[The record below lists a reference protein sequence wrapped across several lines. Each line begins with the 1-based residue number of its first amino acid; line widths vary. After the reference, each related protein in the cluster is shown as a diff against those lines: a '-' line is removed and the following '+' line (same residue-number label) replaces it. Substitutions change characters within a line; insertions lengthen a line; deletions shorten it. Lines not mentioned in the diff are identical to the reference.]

1 MTYFGE
7 EENSVTLYLTHPCV
21 KSQTLTESGPA
32 VKRPGES
39 HELTCQASG
48 FTFISDGFAWIR
60 QAPGKGLEW
69 IASLDLGG
77 GGMKYYSPSV
87 RGQFIISTDDYADR
101 VSLQMNRLRTEDSA
115 VYYCARSSHMFLY
128 VGCIDFLHCDAA
140 FDYWGKGTMVTVTSA
155 TSTGPTVFPLSPC
168 SSDSATTFTLACLAT
183 GFSPASLT
191 FSWTKSDTALT
202 DFVQYPAIQ
211 RGETYTGISQIQVKR
226 EDWNK
231 LDSIKCLASH
241 PVGHL
246 FTSVHP
252 DLMNTVKYIEP
263 TLKVCFSE
271 EDNEVTFSCIAKD
284 FAPKEH
290 NITWQ
295 KNTGEI
301 TGKIDKIE
309 TISAGRAGN
318 ETTLY
323 SASSFLSVEP
333 DEWSKGTTYTCV
345 FERKGKDNIS
355 DGCREADVEVT
366 IEGPSIEN
374 MSVNR
379 KGTLTCEVKVNKGR
393 VEKIFWENSSG
404 KEIAGSQMEPGKGKQ
419 STLVHSTDI
428 TYEEW
433 SQGTGF
439 FCVVEHDN
447 MIEPL
452 KKEYQKDIGKKTRPS
467 VFMLPPVEHPKA
479 ERVTLT
485 CFVKDFSP
493 PEVFVSWLVNDE
505 EAGSE
510 YDFNTTSPVESK
522 GSYSAY
528 GQLTLSFDQWSDS
541 DAVYSCVVY
550 HESLVNTTKAI
561 VRSIGY
567 RTFEKNN
574 VVNLSMNV
582 PDTCKAQ

>member
-1 MTYFGE
+1 MFSE
-7 EENSVTLYLTHPCV
+7 ALLLLTAASCV
-21 KSQTLTESGPA
+21 LSIDLTQPESM
-32 VKRPGES
+32 VVQPGQS
-39 HELTCQASG
+39 LSITCQVTGYSLTDSSYATG
-48 FTFISDGFAWIR
+48 WVRQREGKPMDWISHQW
-60 QAPGKGLEW
+60 
-69 IASLDLGG
+69 GG
-77 GGMKYYSPSV
+77 GSFYGNEALKSKFSSSRDTSAQTV
-87 RGQFIISTDDYADR
+87 TIQGQNM
-101 VSLQMNRLRTEDSA
+101 QPEDSG
-115 VYYCARSSHMFLY
+115 VYYCVRLP
-128 VGCIDFLHCDAA
+128 
-140 FDYWGKGTMVTVTSA
+140 TVTQNTVS

-202 DFVQYPAIQ
+202 DFLQYPAVQ

-241 PVGHL
+241 PVGQSQGAFVFPGKSPAKENMIVIKSDRL
-246 FTSVHP
+246 S
-252 DLMNTVKYIEP
+252 
-263 TLKVCFSE
+263 
-271 EDNEVTFSCIAKD
+271 VTFSCIAKD

-355 DGCREADVEVT
+355 KSVT
-366 IEGPSIEN
+366 YKES
-374 MSVNR
+374 
-379 KGTLTCEVKVNKGR
+379 TTTCKYTMTCSFNHLCWFTFHDEHFSFR
-393 VEKIFWENSSG
+393 SP
-404 KEIAGSQMEPGKGKQ
+404 GSQLEPGKGKQ
-419 STLVHSTDI
+419 STLFHTIDI

-467 VFMLPPVEHPKA
+467 VFMLPPVEHPKT

-541 DAVYSCVVY
+541 EAVYSCVVY

>member
-1 MTYFGE
+1 RTPTQSE
-7 EENSVTLYLTHPCV
+7 SVM
-21 KSQTLTESGPA
+21 
-32 VKRPGES
+32 KRPGEN
-39 HELTCQASG
+39 HRLVCTTSG
-48 FTFISDGFAWIR
+48 FTFSSFWMAWVR

-69 IASLDLGG
+69 VATISHDSSEL
-77 GGMKYYSPSV
+77 YYNQLV
-87 RGQFIISTDDYADR
+87 RGRFTISRDNNKEQLY
-101 VSLQMNRLRTEDSA
+101 LQMNSLKTEDSA
-115 VYYCARSSHMFLY
+115 LYYCN
-128 VGCIDFLHCDAA
+128 CDDWF
-140 FDYWGKGTMVTVTSA
+140 FDYWGKGTTVTVTTA

-202 DFVQYPAIQ
+202 DFLQYPAVQ

-226 EDWNK
+226 GDWNK

-241 PVGHL
+241 PAGI
-246 FTSVHP
+246 TQ
-252 DLMNTVKYIEP
+252 TCVKYIEP

-355 DGCREADVEVT
+355 KSVTYKESTTTCDGCREADVEVT
-366 IEGPSIEN
+366 IEGPSIQN

-404 KEIAGSQMEPGKGKQ
+404 KEIAGSQLEPGKGKQ
-419 STLVHSTDI
+419 STLFHTIDI

-452 KKEYQKDIGKKTRPS
+452 KKEYQKDIGKQCQRPS
-467 VFMLPPVEHPKA
+467 VFMLPPVEHPKT

>member
-1 MTYFGE
+1 INHSFLKIIIFSLFKAGV
-7 EENSVTLYLTHPCV
+7 NC
-21 KSQTLTESGPA
+21 QTLTQSES
-32 VKRPGES
+32 VIKRPGEN
-39 HELTCQASG
+39 HRLVCTTSG
-48 FTFISDGFAWIR
+48 FTFSNYWMAWVR

-69 IASLDLGG
+69 VATI
-77 GGMKYYSPSV
+77 KYDSSVLYYNQLV
-87 RGQFIISTDDYADR
+87 RGRFTISRDNNKEQLY
-101 VSLQMNRLRTEDSA
+101 LQMNSLKTEDSA
-115 VYYCARSSHMFLY
+115 LYYCN
-128 VGCIDFLHCDAA
+128 CDDWS
-140 FDYWGKGTMVTVTSA
+140 FDYWGKGTTVTVTTA

-202 DFVQYPAIQ
+202 DFLQYPAVQ

-241 PVGHL
+241 PAGQSPGAFV
-246 FTSVHP
+246 FP
-252 DLMNTVKYIEP
+252 EVKYIEP

-355 DGCREADVEVT
+355 KSVTYKESTTTCDGCREADVEVT
-366 IEGPSIEN
+366 IEGPSIQN

-404 KEIAGSQMEPGKGKQ
+404 KEIAGSQLEPGKGKQ
-419 STLVHSTDI
+419 STLFHTIDI

-452 KKEYQKDIGKKTRPS
+452 KKEYQKDIGKQCQRPS
-467 VFMLPPVEHPKA
+467 VFMLPPVEHPKT

>member
-1 MTYFGE
+1 MGNPVESFQGISYSSKSC
-7 EENSVTLYLTHPCV
+7 ENLKLMCVSVNC
-21 KSQTLTESGPA
+21 QTLTQSES
-32 VKRPGES
+32 VIKRPGEN
-39 HELTCQASG
+39 HRLVCTTSG
-48 FTFISDGFAWIR
+48 FTFSSSWMAWVR

-69 IASLDLGG
+69 VATISHDSSEL
-77 GGMKYYSPSV
+77 YYNQLV
-87 RGQFIISTDDYADR
+87 RSRFTISRDNNKEQLY
-101 VSLQMNRLRTEDSA
+101 LQMNSLKTEDSA
-115 VYYCARSSHMFLY
+115 LYYCARH
-128 VGCIDFLHCDAA
+128 
-140 FDYWGKGTMVTVTSA
+140 
-155 TSTGPTVFPLSPC
+155 PQLSYDIPC

-202 DFVQYPAIQ
+202 DFLQYPAVQ

-241 PVGHL
+241 PAGHL

-404 KEIAGSQMEPGKGKQ
+404 KEIAGSQLEPGKGKQ
-419 STLVHSTDI
+419 STLVHYTDI

-467 VFMLPPVEHPKA
+467 VFMLPPVEHPKT

>member
-1 MTYFGE
+1 MFSE
-7 EENSVTLYLTHPCV
+7 ALLLLTAASCV
-21 KSQTLTESGPA
+21 LSIDLTQPESMA
-32 VKRPGES
+32 VQPGQS
-39 HELTCQASG
+39 LSITCQVSG
-48 FTFISDGFAWIR
+48 YSLTDNSYATGWVRQREGKPMDWIFH
-60 QAPGKGLEW
+60 QW
-69 IASLDLGG
+69 GG
-77 GGMKYYSPSV
+77 GSIYGNEALKSKFSYGRDTSARTV
-87 RGQFIISTDDYADR
+87 TIQGQNM
-101 VSLQMNRLRTEDSA
+101 QPEDSG
-115 VYYCARSSHMFLY
+115 VYYCN
-128 VGCIDFLHCDAA
+128 CDDLS
-140 FDYWGKGTMVTVTSA
+140 FDYWGKGTTVTVTTA

-202 DFVQYPAIQ
+202 DFLQYPAVQ

-226 EDWNK
+226 GDWNK

-241 PVGHL
+241 PAGQSQGAFVFPGK
-246 FTSVHP
+246 SP
-252 DLMNTVKYIEP
+252 VKYIEP

-355 DGCREADVEVT
+355 HVFIHFLGDGCREADVEVT

-404 KEIAGSQMEPGKGKQ
+404 KEIAGSQLEPGKGKQ
-419 STLVHSTDI
+419 STLFHTIDI

-467 VFMLPPVEHPKA
+467 VFMLPPVEHPKT

-541 DAVYSCVVY
+541 ESVYSCVVY

>member
-1 MTYFGE
+1 MCV
-7 EENSVTLYLTHPCV
+7 SVFEDNVDSVPVGTLLSRLDILVHKTPTQ
-21 KSQTLTESGPA
+21 SES
-32 VKRPGES
+32 VMKRPGEN
-39 HELTCQASG
+39 HRLVCTTSG
-48 FTFISDGFAWIR
+48 FTFSSFWMAWVR

-69 IASLDLGG
+69 VATISHDSSEL
-77 GGMKYYSPSV
+77 YYNQLV
-87 RGQFIISTDDYADR
+87 RGRFTISRDNNKEQLY
-101 VSLQMNRLRTEDSA
+101 LQMNSLKTEDSA
-115 VYYCARSSHMFLY
+115 LYYCLQHCASFDVWGAGTY
-128 VGCIDFLHCDAA
+128 VEVNS
-140 FDYWGKGTMVTVTSA
+140 GTPPA
-155 TSTGPTVFPLSPC
+155 LFPVVHPC

-202 DFVQYPAIQ
+202 DFLQYPAVQ

-226 EDWNK
+226 GDWNK

-241 PVGHL
+241 PAGHL

-355 DGCREADVEVT
+355 KSVTYKESTTTCDGCREADVEVT
-366 IEGPSIEN
+366 IEGPSIQN

-404 KEIAGSQMEPGKGKQ
+404 KEIAGSQLEPGKGKQ
-419 STLVHSTDI
+419 STLFHTIDI

-467 VFMLPPVEHPKA
+467 VFMLPPVEHPKT

>member
-1 MTYFGE
+1 MEMTFICVFTGVL
-7 EENSVTLYLTHPCV
+7 SIDLTQP
-21 KSQTLTESGPA
+21 ESMA
-32 VKRPGES
+32 VQPGQS
-39 HELTCQASG
+39 LSITCQVSG
-48 FTFISDGFAWIR
+48 YSLTDNSYATGWVRQREGKPMDWIFH
-60 QAPGKGLEW
+60 QW
-69 IASLDLGG
+69 GG
-77 GGMKYYSPSV
+77 GSIYGNEALKSKFSYGRDTSARTV
-87 RGQFIISTDDYADR
+87 TIQGQNM
-101 VSLQMNRLRTEDSA
+101 QPEDSG
-115 VYYCARSSHMFLY
+115 VYYC
-128 VGCIDFLHCDAA
+128 V
-140 FDYWGKGTMVTVTSA
+140 
-155 TSTGPTVFPLSPC
+155 LSYDIPC

-202 DFVQYPAIQ
+202 DFLQYPAVQ

-226 EDWNK
+226 GDWNK

-241 PVGHL
+241 PAGHL

-404 KEIAGSQMEPGKGKQ
+404 KEIAGSQLEPGKGKQ
-419 STLVHSTDI
+419 STLFHTIDI

-467 VFMLPPVEHPKA
+467 VFMLPPVEHPKT

-541 DAVYSCVVY
+541 ESVYSCVVY

>member
-1 MTYFGE
+1 MFSE
-7 EENSVTLYLTHPCV
+7 ALLLLTAASCV
-21 KSQTLTESGPA
+21 LSIDLTQPESMA
-32 VKRPGES
+32 VQPGQS
-39 HELTCQASG
+39 LSITCQVSG
-48 FTFISDGFAWIR
+48 YSLTDNSYATGWVRQREGKPMDWIFH
-60 QAPGKGLEW
+60 QW
-69 IASLDLGG
+69 GG
-77 GGMKYYSPSV
+77 GSIYGNEALKSKFSYGRDTSARTV
-87 RGQFIISTDDYADR
+87 TIQGQNM
-101 VSLQMNRLRTEDSA
+101 QPEDSG
-115 VYYCARSSHMFLY
+115 VYYCVRLPTGSNYES
-128 VGCIDFLHCDAA
+128 
-140 FDYWGKGTMVTVTSA
+140 FDDWGKGTTVTVSSA

-202 DFVQYPAIQ
+202 DFLQYPAVQ

-226 EDWNK
+226 GDWNK

-241 PVGHL
+241 PAGQSQGAFV
-246 FTSVHP
+246 FP
-252 DLMNTVKYIEP
+252 EVKYIEP

-355 DGCREADVEVT
+355 KSVTYKESTTTCDGCREADVEVT

-404 KEIAGSQMEPGKGKQ
+404 KEIAGSQLEPGKGKQ
-419 STLVHSTDI
+419 STLFHTIDI

-452 KKEYQKDIGKKTRPS
+452 KKEYQKDIGKQCQRPS
-467 VFMLPPVEHPKA
+467 VFMLPPVEHPKT

-541 DAVYSCVVY
+541 ESVYSCVVY

>member
-1 MTYFGE
+1 MAHRDLMLFMVILRLLVGVQGW
-7 EENSVTLYLTHPCV
+7 SI
-21 KSQTLTESGPA
+21 TESEK
-32 VKRPGES
+32 VLKRPGES
-39 HELTCQASG
+39 PGLICTTSG
-48 FTFISDGFAWIR
+48 LDFTSWAWNWIR
-60 QAPGKGLEW
+60 QAPGKGL
-69 IASLDLGG
+69 DC
-77 GGMKYYSPSV
+77 PSAFV
-87 RGQFIISTDDYADR
+87 HTS
-101 VSLQMNRLRTEDSA
+101 
-115 VYYCARSSHMFLY
+115 SSHITPSQFREGSSYQLTLHDLKFSAPSMFLY
-128 VGCIDFLHCDAA
+128 VGCIDFFHCDNA

-202 DFVQYPAIQ
+202 DFLQYPAIQ

-241 PVGHL
+241 PVGQSPGA
-246 FTSVHP
+246 FVFPGKSP
-252 DLMNTVKYIEP
+252 VKYIEP

-355 DGCREADVEVT
+355 KSVTYKESSTTCDGCREADVEVT

-419 STLVHSTDI
+419 STLFHTIDI

-452 KKEYQKDIGKKTRPS
+452 KKEYQKDIGKKTALQVS
-467 VFMLPPVEHPKA
+467 SKNSASFHLSLHKLPRFLLFRK
-479 ERVTLT
+479 
-485 CFVKDFSP
+485 
-493 PEVFVSWLVNDE
+493 
-505 EAGSE
+505 
-510 YDFNTTSPVESK
+510 
-522 GSYSAY
+522 YSLGNIRY
-528 GQLTLSFDQWSDS
+528 FPLFFISNGFFHI
-541 DAVYSCVVY
+541 C
-550 HESLVNTTKAI
+550 
-561 VRSIGY
+561 R
-567 RTFEKNN
+567 
-574 VVNLSMNV
+574 
-582 PDTCKAQ
+582 

>member
-1 MTYFGE
+1 VKQYFE
-7 EENSVTLYLTHPCV
+7 TVCFVLTGAR
-21 KSQTLTESGPA
+21 SQTLTESDPV
-32 VKRPGES
+32 VKKPGES
-39 HELTCQASG
+39 HTLTCTGSG
-48 FTFISDGFAWIR
+48 FTLSSSYMAWIR

-69 IASLDLGG
+69 ITWHDSGSG
-77 GGMKYYSPSV
+77 SRRFYSESV
-87 RGQFIISTDDYADR
+87 RGRFTISRDDSR
-101 VSLQMNRLRTEDSA
+101 NQLLLQMNSLKMEDSA
-115 VYYCARSSHMFLY
+115 VYYCARDTVMFLY
-128 VGCIDFLHCDAA
+128 VGCIDFFHCDNA

-202 DFVQYPAIQ
+202 DFLQYPAIQ

-419 STLVHSTDI
+419 STLFHTIDI

-467 VFMLPPVEHPKA
+467 VFMLPPVEHPKT

-493 PEVFVSWLVNDE
+493 LEVFVSWLVNDE

-510 YDFNTTSPVESK
+510 YEFNTTSPVESK

>member
-1 MTYFGE
+1 DFLLLRWIILSLFKAGVNCQTPTQSE
-7 EENSVTLYLTHPCV
+7 SVM
-21 KSQTLTESGPA
+21 
-32 VKRPGES
+32 KRPGEN
-39 HELTCQASG
+39 HRLVCTTSG
-48 FTFISDGFAWIR
+48 FTFSSFWMAWVR

-69 IASLDLGG
+69 VATISHDSSEL
-77 GGMKYYSPSV
+77 YYNQLV
-87 RGQFIISTDDYADR
+87 RGRFTISRDNNKEQLY
-101 VSLQMNRLRTEDSA
+101 LQMNSLKTEDSA
-115 VYYCARSSHMFLY
+115 LYYLNSALCSY
-128 VGCIDFLHCDAA
+128 YG
-140 FDYWGKGTMVTVTSA
+140 FDYWGKGTTVTVSSA

-202 DFVQYPAIQ
+202 DFLQYPAVQ

-226 EDWNK
+226 GDWNK

-241 PVGHL
+241 PAGQSPGAFV
-246 FTSVHP
+246 FP
-252 DLMNTVKYIEP
+252 
-263 TLKVCFSE
+263 
-271 EDNEVTFSCIAKD
+271 
-284 FAPKEH
+284 
-290 NITWQ
+290 
-295 KNTGEI
+295 
-301 TGKIDKIE
+301 GK
-309 TISAGRAGN
+309 
-318 ETTLY
+318 
-323 SASSFLSVEP
+323 
-333 DEWSKGTTYTCV
+333 
-345 FERKGKDNIS
+345 
-355 DGCREADVEVT
+355 
-366 IEGPSIEN
+366 
-374 MSVNR
+374 

-404 KEIAGSQMEPGKGKQ
+404 KEIAGSQLEPGKGKQ
-419 STLVHSTDI
+419 STLFHTIDI

-467 VFMLPPVEHPKA
+467 VFMLPPVEHPKT